1 LKLDPD
7 EFHRELKNA
16 FDELREKTHIRPNQ
30 APIEADKI
38 EEFATM

>member
-1 LKLDPD
+1 MKLDPD

-16 FDELREKTHIRPNQ
+16 FDELSEKTHIRPNQ

-38 EEFATM
+38 EEFATV